1 MIFFLEEIT
10 HHMEQNLTIAP
21 VLHNEEL
28 ASLDNN
34 NIRAITPKQYIIAA
48 TSDNTRR
55 AYQSDIRHFI
65 EWGGLLP
72 TSAET
77 IMHYLQQHAEQLNP
91 RTLVR
96 RLTALKNWHLY
107 QGFPDPTSHPMIRKT
122 LSGIKHIHGKPKDKA
137 KALTV
142 ETLIAMIDYL
152 RASPRLIDYRNNA
165 LLQVGFFGAFRRSE
179 LVAICWEH
187 IHFVP
192 EGIEV
197 MIPRSKTDQDGE
209 GQVCAIPYGDK
220 NLCPVTALIAWR
232 DKSFSAGFVFR
243 SIGNNDHLKEE
254 AIRPNQ
260 INVIIKSIAKACQ
273 LPEVNLY
280 SSHSMRRGFAT
291 EASKKG
297 APFGAIMRQGR
308 WRHEGTVLGYIEEG
322 KRFDSN
328 AADII
333 LKHRDEKT
341 SRTAEQIQKR
351 EHEHSASTDPNERR
365 S

>member
-1 MIFFLEEIT
+1 LT
-10 HHMEQNLTIAP
+10 EQNSGTAI
-21 VLHNEEL
+21 VLHNDNP
-28 ASLDNN
+28 ASIDAETAHP
-34 NIRAITPKQYIIAA
+34 ISPQQYIIAA

-55 AYQSDIRHFI
+55 AYQSDIRHFV
-65 EWGGLLP
+65 EWGAFLP
-72 TSAET
+72 TSAEI
-77 IMHYLQQHAEQLNP
+77 IMKYLQQHADSLNP

-96 RLTALKNWHLY
+96 RLTALKNWHLC
-107 QGFPDPTSHPMIRKT
+107 QGFSDPTSHPMIRKT
-122 LSGIKHIHGKPKDKA
+122 LSGIKHIHGKPKNKA

-142 ETLIAMIDYL
+142 EVLATIVAYL
-152 RASPRLIDYRNNA
+152 KGSSRLVDVRNNA
-165 LLQVGFFGAFRRSE
+165 LVQIGFFGAFRRSE

-192 EGIEV
+192 EGIEIL
-197 MIPRSKTDQDGE
+197 IPRSKTDQEGE
-209 GQVCAIPYGDK
+209 GQFSAIPYGDK
-220 NLCPVTALIAWR
+220 KLCPVTALMAWR
-232 DKSFSAGFVFR
+232 DKSSSQTGFVFR
-243 SIGNNDHLKEE
+243 AIGNGENLKAE

-260 INVIIKSIAKACQ
+260 INVMIKTIAKACQ
-273 LPEVNLY
+273 LPEVQLY

-333 LKHRDEKT
+333 LKHKDENTSWRNEDVNTTKRD
-341 SRTAEQIQKR
+341 R
-351 EHEHSASTDPNERR
+351 
-365 S
+365 

>member
-1 MIFFLEEIT
+1 
-10 HHMEQNLTIAP
+10 MEQNISTVP
-21 VLHNEEL
+21 VLHNDKP
-28 ASLDNN
+28 ASIDNKPVHP
-34 NIRAITPKQYIIAA
+34 ISTQQYIIAA

-77 IMHYLQQHAEQLNP
+77 IMHYLQQHAKQLNP

-122 LSGIKHIHGKPKDKA
+122 LAGIKHIHGKPKNKA

-142 ETLIAMIDYL
+142 ETLKAMIDYL
-152 RASPRLIDYRNNA
+152 RTSSRLIDYRNNA
-165 LLQVGFFGAFRRSE
+165 LLQIGFFGAFRRSE

-192 EGIEV
+192 EGIEIL
-197 MIPRSKTDQDGE
+197 IPRSKTDQDGE
-209 GQVCAIPYGDK
+209 GQICAIPYGDK
-220 NLCPVTALIAWR
+220 KLCPVTALIAWR
-232 DKSFSAGFVFR
+232 DKSSPSGLVFR
-243 SIGNNDHLKEE
+243 SIGNNDNLKRE
-254 AIRPNQ
+254 AIKPNQ
-260 INVIIKSIAKACQ
+260 INVIIKSIAKVCQ
-273 LPEVNLY
+273 LSEVDLY

-333 LKHRDEKT
+333 LKHKDET
-341 SRTAEQIQKR
+341 SPRRR
-351 EHEHSASTDPNERR
+351 EDVDIIMRE
-365 S
+365 

>member
-1 MIFFLEEIT
+1 
-10 HHMEQNLTIAP
+10 MEQNLVISPA
-21 VLHNEEL
+21 LHNEYL
-28 ASLDNN
+28 VSPDNN
-34 NIRAITPKQYIIAA
+34 KTQIISTKQYITAA

-65 EWGGLLP
+65 KWGGLLP
-72 TSAET
+72 ASAET
-77 IMHYLQQHAEQLNP
+77 IMHYLQQYAERLNP

-96 RLTALKNWHLY
+96 RLTTLKNWHLY

-142 ETLIAMIDYL
+142 ETLTAMVDYL
-152 RASPRLIDYRNNA
+152 RTSSRLIDYRNNA
-165 LLQVGFFGAFRRSE
+165 FLQIGFFGAFRRSE

-187 IHFVP
+187 IHFVS
-192 EGIEV
+192 EGIEIL
-197 MIPRSKTDQDGE
+197 IPRSKTDQDGE
-209 GQVCAIPYGDK
+209 GRVCAIPYGDK

-232 DKSFSAGFVFR
+232 DKSSSSGFVFR

-260 INVIIKSIAKACQ
+260 INVIIKSIVKACQ
-273 LPEVNLY
+273 LSEVDLY

-297 APFGAIMRQGR
+297 ASFGAIMRQGR

-333 LKHRDEKT
+333 LKHKDKEV
-341 SRTAEQIQKR
+341 SWMAEEIKKR
-351 EHEHSASTDPNERR
+351 EHENQAATNPNERR

>member
-1 MIFFLEEIT
+1 
-10 HHMEQNLTIAP
+10 MEQNLGTAI
-21 VLHNEEL
+21 VLHNENLGSAEVKT
-28 ASLDNN
+28 AHS
-34 NIRAITPKQYIIAA
+34 ISPQQYIVAA

-55 AYQSDIRHFI
+55 AYQSDIRHFV
-65 EWGGLLP
+65 EWGGFLP
-72 TSAET
+72 TSADV
-77 IMHYLQQHAEQLNP
+77 IMKYLHQHADNLNS

-96 RLTALKNWHLY
+96 RLTALKNWHLC
-107 QGFPDPTSHPMIRKT
+107 QDFIDPTSHPMIRKT
-122 LSGIKHIHGKPKDKA
+122 LAGIKHIHGKPKNKA

-142 ETLIAMIDYL
+142 ETLAIMVTYL
-152 RASPRLIDYRNNA
+152 KASSRLIDVRNNA
-165 LLQVGFFGAFRRSE
+165 LLQIGFFGAFRRSE

-192 EGIEV
+192 EGIEIL
-197 MIPRSKTDQDGE
+197 IPRSKTDQDGE
-209 GQVCAIPYGDK
+209 GQTCAIPYGDK
-220 NLCPVTALIAWR
+220 NLCPVTALITWR
-232 DKSFSAGFVFR
+232 DQLSSQSGFVFR
-243 SIGNNDHLKEE
+243 RIGNEEHSKPE

-260 INVIIKSIAKACQ
+260 INVMIKTIAKACH
-273 LPEVNLY
+273 LPEVKLY

-333 LKHRDEKT
+333 LKHRDAKMPL
-341 SRTAEQIQKR
+341 TAEDVDIIKR
-351 EHEHSASTDPNERR
+351 D
-365 S
+365 

>member
-1 MIFFLEEIT
+1 
-10 HHMEQNLTIAP
+10 MEQNMDKSIL
-21 VLHNEEL
+21 LHNEQQVSTDAEMTY
-28 ASLDNN
+28 S
-34 NIRAITPKQYIIAA
+34 ISPQQYVVAA

-65 EWGGLLP
+65 EWGAFLP
-72 TSAET
+72 TSAEV
-77 IMHYLQQHAEQLNP
+77 IMMYLQQQANNLNP

-107 QGFPDPTSHPMIRKT
+107 QGFTDPTSHPMIRKT
-122 LSGIKHIHGKPKDKA
+122 LTGIKHIHGKPKNKA

-142 ETLIAMIDYL
+142 EVLTTMVDYL
-152 RASPRLIDYRNNA
+152 KTSSRLIDARNNA
-165 LLQVGFFGAFRRSE
+165 LLQIGFFGAFRRSE

-197 MIPRSKTDQDGE
+197 LIPRSKTDQDGE
-209 GQVCAIPYGDK
+209 GQICAIPYGDK
-220 NLCPVTALIAWR
+220 KLCPITALMAWR
-232 DKSFSAGFVFR
+232 DKSSAQTGLVFR
-243 SIGNNDHLKEE
+243 SIGNGESLRTE

-260 INVIIKSIAKACQ
+260 INVMIKSIAKACQ
-273 LPEVNLY
+273 LPEVQLY

-333 LKHRDEKT
+333 LKHKDEKQLRTT
-341 SRTAEQIQKR
+341 SDEIIKK
-351 EHEHSASTDPNERR
+351 EHEHSTITDSNTR
-365 S
+365 

>member
-1 MIFFLEEIT
+1 
-10 HHMEQNLTIAP
+10 MEQNIVTAP
-21 VLHNEEL
+21 TLHNEKLVFIDDNDL
-28 ASLDNN
+28 AHPIS
-34 NIRAITPKQYIIAA
+34 TQQYITAA

-65 EWGGLLP
+65 EWGGFLP
-72 TSAET
+72 TSAE
-77 IMHYLQQHAEQLNP
+77 IIIQYLQQQAGKLNP

-107 QGFPDPTSHPMIRKT
+107 QGFTDPTSHPMIRKT
-122 LSGIKHIHGKPKDKA
+122 LSGIKHIHGKPKNKA

-142 ETLIAMIDYL
+142 ETLVAMIDYL
-152 RASPRLIDYRNNA
+152 RSSSRLIDYRNNA

-179 LVAICWEH
+179 LVFIRWEH

-192 EGIEV
+192 EGVEIL
-197 MIPRSKTDQDGE
+197 IPRSKTDQDGE
-209 GQVCAIPYGDK
+209 GQICAIPYGDK
-220 NLCPVTALIAWR
+220 KLCPITALVAWR
-232 DKSFSAGFVFR
+232 DQSSSQSGFVFL
-243 SIGNNDHLKEE
+243 SIGNNEHLKEE

-260 INVIIKSIAKACQ
+260 INVIIKSVAKACQ
-273 LPEVNLY
+273 LPEVKLY

-333 LKHRDEKT
+333 LKHKDKNAPWTVEDINITRDT
-341 SRTAEQIQKR
+341 
-351 EHEHSASTDPNERR
+351 HGDPAITNSDRR
-365 S
+365 RN

>member
-1 MIFFLEEIT
+1 
-10 HHMEQNLTIAP
+10 MEQNISTAP
-21 VLHNEEL
+21 VLHNDKPASTDNEL
-28 ASLDNN
+28 AHPIS
-34 NIRAITPKQYIIAA
+34 TQQYITAA

-72 TSAET
+72 TIAEV
-77 IMHYLQQHAEQLNP
+77 IMHYLQQHADTLNP

-107 QGFPDPTSHPMIRKT
+107 QGFTDPTSHPMIRKT
-122 LSGIKHIHGKPKDKA
+122 LAGIKHIHGKPKNKA

-142 ETLIAMIDYL
+142 ETLAMMVEHL
-152 RASPRLIDYRNNA
+152 KTSSRLIDHRNNA
-165 LLQVGFFGAFRRSE
+165 MLQIGFFGAFRRSE

-187 IHFVP
+187 IQFVP
-192 EGIEV
+192 EGIEIL
-197 MIPRSKTDQDGE
+197 IPRSKTDQDGE
-209 GQVCAIPYGDK
+209 GQICAIPYGDK
-220 NLCPVTALIAWR
+220 KLCPVTALITWR
-232 DKSFSAGFVFR
+232 DESLSQSGFVFR
-243 SIGNNDHLKEE
+243 RIGNEEHLKSE

-260 INVIIKSIAKACQ
+260 INVMIKTIAKACQ
-273 LPEVNLY
+273 LPEVKLY

-333 LKHRDEKT
+333 LKHRDAKVPL
-341 SRTAEQIQKR
+341 TAEDVDIIKR
-351 EHEHSASTDPNERR
+351 D
-365 S
+365 

>member
-1 MIFFLEEIT
+1 
-10 HHMEQNLTIAP
+10 MEQNPGTAI
-21 VLHNEEL
+21 VLHNENLISTDTEI
-28 ASLDNN
+28 AQPIS
-34 NIRAITPKQYIIAA
+34 AQQYIIAA

-55 AYQSDIRHFI
+55 AYQSDVRHFV
-65 EWGGLLP
+65 EWGGFLP
-72 TSAET
+72 TSAEV
-77 IMHYLQQHAEQLNP
+77 IMHYLQQHADSLNP
-91 RTLVR
+91 RTLIR

-107 QGFPDPTSHPMIRKT
+107 QGFTDPTSHPMIRKT
-122 LSGIKHIHGKPKDKA
+122 LAGIKHIHGKPKNKA

-142 ETLIAMIDYL
+142 EALAIMVAYL
-152 RASPRLIDYRNNA
+152 KASSRLIDVRNNA
-165 LLQVGFFGAFRRSE
+165 LLQIGFFGAFRRSE

-187 IHFVP
+187 IDFVP
-192 EGIEV
+192 EGIEIL
-197 MIPRSKTDQDGE
+197 IPRSKTDQAGE
-209 GQVCAIPYGDK
+209 GQICAIPYSDK

-232 DKSFSAGFVFR
+232 DKSSSQSGFVFR
-243 SIGNNDHLKEE
+243 RIGNEEHSKPE

-260 INVIIKSIAKACQ
+260 INVMIKSIAEACH
-273 LPEVNLY
+273 LPEVKLY

-333 LKHRDEKT
+333 LKHRDAKVPL
-341 SRTAEQIQKR
+341 TAEDVDIIKR
-351 EHEHSASTDPNERR
+351 D
-365 S
+365 